1 MGMIERMFQLMFGGG
16 GNMVRDTV
24 EVFRENAEAGSQRG
38 AQVQMQAMR
47 EYGQEFAIPRQGW
60 FDRFMDGV
68 NRLPRP
74 ALALGTLG
82 LFVAAMIDPLW
93 FSQRMQGI
101 ALVPEPMWWLLGV
114 NVSFYFG
121 ARHQVKSQKFQREIV
136 GTMAHVPQVMRNIKA
151 LVWLTAA
158 QMCAC
163 RWPQLHQMPK
173 RHLRHGANATSDP
186 RQCEPKLCAN
196 IIGVVWGKAYS
207 WRSFSNWMPLMIT
220 ELGHFALILAFM
232 VAIVQTF
239 VPLVGA
245 QRGWRSWMAVAEPA
259 ASAQFMLT
267 AFAFGALMWAF
278 ISSDFSL
285 LLVVQNSHS
294 AKPMLYKISGTW
306 GNHEGSMLLWVLI
319 VSLFGATAAWFGT
332 NLPPS
337 LRARVLSVQGAIG
350 VAFFA
355 FILFTSNPFTRLA
368 VPPFDGQDLNPLLQ
382 DPGLAFHPP
391 FLYLGYVGLSMAFS
405 FAVAALIEGR
415 VDAAW
420 GRWVRPWTLAAWIF
434 LTIGIALGSW
444 WAYYELGWG
453 GFWFWDPVENASF
466 MPWLLSA
473 ALLHS
478 AIVVEKRES
487 LKSWT
492 ILLAILAFGFSLI
505 GTFIVRSGLLT
516 SVHAFANDPERGV
529 FILMILGFF
538 TGGALILFA
547 LRAGTM
553 EAKGVFGLVSR
564 ESALLTNNILLAVSC
579 FVVFVGTMWPLVA
592 EMFFDRKL
600 SVGPPFFN
608 MAFTPFMLVLGL
620 VLPVGAMMPW
630 KRAEIKRAFYPLRYA
645 FVLALA
651 IAGLVWVMQT
661 GRSILGPIGVFLAAW
676 VVMGAVIDLA
686 SRTGRGGGRWG
697 RLLRLPR
704 ADWGKMLSHS
714 GLGITMLGV
723 AGITSWQYED
733 IRVAQIGQPYDVGAY
748 TITLNGV
755 ADSEGPN
762 YLATI
767 ADITLSK
774 DGRVLS
780 EMRPEKRIYPVAQM
794 PTTEAAIDYNLARDV
809 YVVIGDEQ
817 DAGGWAVRTYV
828 KPLTNWIW
836 IGCAF
841 MALGGCFSL
850 SDRRFRVAAG
860 ARKTNAKAVP
870 AE

>member
-1 MGMIERMFQLMFGGG
+1 MSL
-16 GNMVRDTV
+16 D
-24 EVFRENAEAGSQRG
+24 
-38 AQVQMQAMR
+38 
-47 EYGQEFAIPRQGW
+47 
-60 FDRFMDGV
+60 
-68 NRLPRP
+68 
-74 ALALGTLG
+74 
-82 LFVAAMIDPLW
+82 
-93 FSQRMQGI
+93 
-101 ALVPEPMWWLLGV
+101 
-114 NVSFYFG
+114 G
-121 ARHQVKSQKFQREIV
+121 ARCGLIV
-136 GTMAHVPQVMRNIKA
+136 
-151 LVWLTAA
+151 
-158 QMCAC
+158 
-163 RWPQLHQMPK
+163 
-173 RHLRHGANATSDP
+173 
-186 RQCEPKLCAN
+186 
-196 IIGVVWGKAYS
+196 
-207 WRSFSNWMPLMIT
+207 PLMIT
-220 ELGHFALILAFM
+220 EFGHFALILAFL
-232 VAIVQTF
+232 VAILQTV

-245 QRGWRSWMAVAEPA
+245 HKRWPAWMAVAEPA
-259 ASAQFMLT
+259 ANVQFLLT
-267 AFAFGALMWAF
+267 AAAFAALMWAF
-278 ISSDFSL
+278 VTSDFSL
-285 LLVVQNSHS
+285 QLVVLNSHS

-319 VSLFGATAAWFGT
+319 VTLFGAMAAWFGG
-332 NLPPS
+332 NLPPT
-337 LRARVLSVQGAIG
+337 LRARVLGVQASIG

-355 FILFTSNPFTRLA
+355 FILFTSNPFVRMA

-466 MPWLLSA
+466 MPWLLAA

-529 FILMILGFF
+529 FILMIMAFF

-547 LRAGTM
+547 LRAGAM
-553 EAKGVFGLVSR
+553 EARGVFSLVSR
-564 ESALLTNNILLAVSC
+564 ESALLANNLLLAVSC

-608 MAFTPFMLVLGL
+608 MAFTPFMVLLGL
-620 VLPVGAMMPW
+620 ILPLGSAMPW
-630 KRAEIKRAFYPLRYA
+630 KRASIARAARPLRYV

-651 IAGLVWVMQT
+651 AGGLAWAVQT
-661 GRSILGPIGVFLAAW
+661 GRSLIGPVGMFLAAW
-676 VVMGAVIDLA
+676 VVMGTIVDLA
-686 SRTGRGGGRWG
+686 QRTGRRPG
-697 RLLRLPR
+697 RLARLTRLPR
-704 ADWGKMLSHS
+704 ADWGKMVAHS
-714 GLGITMLGV
+714 GLGLTMMGV
-723 AGITSWQYED
+723 AGLTAWQMED
-733 IRVAQIGQPYDVGAY
+733 IRVAQVGEPFGVGSY
-748 TITLNGV
+748 TLTLNDV
-755 ADSEGPN
+755 QSVEGPN
-762 YLATI
+762 YLSTMGFV
-767 ADITLSK
+767 TLAQ
-774 DGRVLS
+774 DGREIARL
-780 EMRPEKRIYPVAQM
+780 RPEKRIYPVAQM
-794 PTTEAAIDYNLARDV
+794 PTTEAAIDYDLLRDV

-817 DAGGWAVRTYV
+817 IQGGWTIRTYI

-836 IGCAF
+836 IGCGL
-841 MALGGCFSL
+841 MALGGLLSL

-860 ARKTNAKAVP
+860 ARRPVTGVP